1 MIQAQLHHQ
10 IARIT
15 GEPVATILHMGFSPM
30 PSPDELEPEDVQLVL
45 DCPFCGRPVPYPG
58 LARDGSE
65 AMAECDRCDV
75 YFGFDPEEVYTIPV
89 ERLASEATT
98 PTDLARS
105 GRIES
110 ASSIQPQA
118 EFE

>member
-30 PSPDELEPEDVQLVL
+30 PGPDELEPEDVQLVL

-58 LARDGSE
+58 LASDGSE
-65 AMAECDRCDV
+65 PMAECDRCDV

-89 ERLASEATT
+89 ERLARGHH
-98 PTDLARS
+98 TDRPS
-105 GRIES
+105 PIWNS
-110 ASSIQPQA
+110 
-118 EFE
+118 